1 MELFKL
7 LGTIA
12 VDNAQA
18 KEAIDDTANKAEA
31 GSKKTDSSFKKI
43 GESAL
48 KIGKSVLTA
57 GAALGGAWIAAIESS
72 REYRTEMGK
81 LDTAFVTNG
90 HSSEAAKK
98 TYQDLQAV
106 LGDTD
111 VSVEA
116 ANHLAVMTDNEKDLQ
131 TWTDICTGVFA
142 TFGDSLPIE
151 GLTEAAN
158 ETAKTGQLTGGLVDA
173 LNWAGIGEEEFQA
186 KLDACSTEQERQKL
200 IMDTLNGTY
209 KKASEQYKETNKD
222 VMAANRANEK
232 LSSAFA
238 ELGRVGEPIL
248 TAIKNKT
255 AEMVAAAVPLLQS
268 FITKIKDMIKW
279 FKQNKSTVQAWAA
292 GILAATVTVSGFVL
306 VLKWGSIMSKAT
318 TALKL
323 VTGGVKALNLAMKAN
338 IIGLIVS
345 LIIGLVAAFVYL
357 WKNNEGF
364 RNFWLKMWEK
374 IKSATSSAVA
384 WIKNKFGDLKSAVSK
399 VKNTFGSIKDAI
411 ADKIEGARDA
421 VKNAIDKIKG
431 FFPLSI
437 GKIFSNLKIPKI
449 SVSGGKAPFGIAG
462 KGKLPNFNVKWNA
475 EGGILDKATIFGR
488 VGDTLL
494 GGGEA
499 GAEAIAPIDTLLDY
513 VRIAV
518 RGENEGVRKTLIEQT
533 QLLIDFLARSMP
545 HGVRLDSGVLVGE
558 LTPAIDMQ
566 LSDRWNHAQRGNTR

>member
-12 VDNAQA
+12 VDNEKAN
-18 KEAIDDTANKAEA
+18 KAIDDTAKKADKSS
-31 GSKKTDSSFKKI
+31 GKTSESFKKI
-43 GESAL
+43 GKAAGTVA
-48 KIGKSVLTA
+48 KGIVTT
-57 GAALGGAWIAAIESS
+57 GAALGGAWLAAIEGT

-90 HSSEAAKK
+90 HSTAAAKK

-158 ETAKTGQLTGGLVDA
+158 ETAKVGEVTGPLADA
-173 LNWAGIGEEEFQA
+173 LNWAGISEDAFNEKLA
-186 KLDACSTEQERQKL
+186 KCSTEQERQKL
-200 IMDTLNGTY
+200 IMETLNGTY
-209 KKASEQYKETNKD
+209 SKASDQYKKTNKD
-222 VMAANRANEK
+222 VMDANRANEK
-232 LSSAFA
+232 LTSAFA

-248 TAIKNKT
+248 TAIKNKVADMVT
-255 AEMVAAAVPLLQS
+255 AAIPKLQS
-268 FITKIKDMIKW
+268 FIAKIKDMIKW

-306 VLKWGSIMSKAT
+306 VLKWSAIMSKAAK
-318 TALKL
+318 ALKL
-323 VTGGVKALNLAMKAN
+323 VTVGVKALNVAMRAN
-338 IIGLIVS
+338 LIGLIVS

-374 IKSATSSAVA
+374 IKSACGSAVG
-384 WIKNKFGDLKSAVSK
+384 WIKNKFNDLKSAVK
-399 VKNTFGSIKDAI
+399 TVRDTFSNIKDAI
-411 ADKIEGARDA
+411 ADKLDAARDK
-421 VKNAIDKIKG
+421 VKSVIDKIKG

-462 KGKLPNFNVKWNA
+462 KGKLPSFNVKWNA
-475 EGGILDKATIFGR
+475 EGGIFDKPTIFNTRTGFQG
-488 VGDTLL
+488 V
-494 GGGEA
+494 GEA
-499 GAEAIAPIDTLLDY
+499 GKEAIAPISLLQGY
-513 VRIAV
+513 VKDAV
-518 RGENEGVRKTLIEQT
+518 KGENDGIINTLVEQNR
-533 QLLIDFLARSMP
+533 LLMDFLARIIP
-545 HGVRLDSGVLVGE
+545 KVVELDSGALAGN
-558 LTPAIDMQ
+558 LLPAVDMG
-566 LSDRWNHAQRGNTR
+566 LSNRLAHAQRGNTR

>member
-116 ANHLAVMTDNEKDLQ
+116 ANHLAVMTNNEKDLQ

-292 GILAATVTVSGFVL
+292 GILAATVTVSGFVI

-384 WIKNKFGDLKSAVSK
+384 WMP
-399 VKNTFGSIKDAI
+399 
-411 ADKIEGARDA
+411 GA
-421 VKNAIDKIKG
+421 
-431 FFPLSI
+431 F
-437 GKIFSNLKIPKI
+437 
-449 SVSGGKAPFGIAG
+449 
-462 KGKLPNFNVKWNA
+462 
-475 EGGILDKATIFGR
+475 
-488 VGDTLL
+488 
-494 GGGEA
+494 
-499 GAEAIAPIDTLLDY
+499 
-513 VRIAV
+513 
-518 RGENEGVRKTLIEQT
+518 
-533 QLLIDFLARSMP
+533 
-545 HGVRLDSGVLVGE
+545 
-558 LTPAIDMQ
+558 
-566 LSDRWNHAQRGNTR
+566 

>member
-158 ETAKTGQLTGGLVDA
+158 ETAKVGEVTGPLADA
-173 LNWAGIGEEEFQA
+173 LNWAGISEDTFNEKLA
-186 KLDACSTEQERQKL
+186 KCSTEQERQKL
-200 IMDTLNGTY
+200 IMETLNGTY

-232 LSSAFA
+232 LSSTFA

-513 VRIAV
+513 VRAAV
-518 RGENEGVRKTLIEQT
+518 KGENEGVRKTLIEQT
-533 QLLIDFLARSMP
+533 QILIDFLARSMP